1 MPTFGNIGQTA
12 VTATTGRPWILPV
25 VGGIV
30 TLLIVIAIVFAVI
43 KNKSTSSVQTLKGPI
58 DIYDPT
64 NVVLVTRG
72 NTTGSMRGSYTLS
85 LYMRVD
91 AVPDMRTQG
100 TPFLIWPGVWSL
112 NYTPSHEQ
120 LNWVF
125 EQSPD
130 NTGSAPS
137 PDTITLP
144 HVPLQRWNQIVIG
157 FEGRTADLYVNGKL
171 IKSDILSNVPPSAAS
186 SITIVPKHMMG
197 QVAYVQLWPRR
208 LTTTQVAA
216 NYVNTSDSQGRPYLG
231 PELFTAISSIKLPNL
246 FCPGGKCGGTSA
258 AAQPSQTWE
267 FPYA

>member
-1 MPTFGNIGQTA
+1 MQSFGNAAIT
-12 VTATTGRPWILPV
+12 RPWIVPAI
-25 VGGIV
+25 GIV
-30 TLLIVIAIVFAVI
+30 VTILIIIAIIFIVV
-43 KNKSTSSVQTLKGPI
+43 KKKSTSSVQTLTGPI
-58 DIYDPT
+58 DIFEPK
-64 NVVLVTRG
+64 NVVLVSRG
-72 NTTGSMRGSYTLS
+72 NTTGNMRGSYTLS
-85 LYMRVD
+85 FYMRVD

-100 TPFLIWPGVWSL
+100 TPFLTWPGVWNL

-130 NTGSAPS
+130 VGGVAPT

-171 IKSDILSNVPPSAAS
+171 IKSDILSNVPPSAAA
-186 SITIVPKHMMG
+186 SISIVPKHMMG

-208 LTTTQVAA
+208 LTTTEVAA
-216 NYVNTSDSQGRPYLG
+216 NYVSTSDSQGQPYLG
-231 PELFTAISSIKLPNL
+231 PEFLTALTTIKLPNL

>member
-1 MPTFGNIGQTA
+1 MQAFAQVGQTLTEA
-12 VTATTGRPWILPV
+12 TGRPWV
-25 VGGIV
+25 VPAIGIVV
-30 TLLIVIAIVFAVI
+30 TLLIVIGVVFVTL
-43 KNKSTSSVQTLKGPI
+43 KNKQSGSVQTLKGPI
-58 DIYDPT
+58 DMYEPS

-85 LYMRVD
+85 FYMRVD

-100 TPFLIWPGVWSL
+100 TPFLTWPGVWAL

-120 LNWVF
+120 LTWVF

-130 NTGSAPS
+130 AAGVGPS
-137 PDTITLP
+137 KDIVTLP

-171 IKSDILSNVPPSAAS
+171 IKSDILNNVPPSAAA
-186 SITIVPKHMMG
+186 SISIVPKHMMG
-197 QVAYVQLWPRR
+197 QVAYVQLWSRR

-216 NYVNTSDSQGRPYLG
+216 NYVSTSDSQGRPYLG
-231 PELFTAISSIKLPNL
+231 PELLTSLSSIKIPNL
-246 FCPGGKCGGTSA
+246 FCPGGKCGGTAA